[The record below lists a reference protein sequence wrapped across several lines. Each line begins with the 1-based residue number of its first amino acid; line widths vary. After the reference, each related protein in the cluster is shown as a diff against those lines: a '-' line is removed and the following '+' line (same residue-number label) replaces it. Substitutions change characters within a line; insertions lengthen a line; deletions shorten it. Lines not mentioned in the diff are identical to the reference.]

1 MTLTL
6 LRPAPIEKTS
16 IRNVDPT
23 EDPRAV
29 AQSLLAGN
37 VRRVTTDYAAGVAV
51 LGALNDAMRP
61 PGKGSS
67 YASRQA
73 HSRRV
78 RTAALRLVAPVFEH
92 RVLLEGAE
100 SNGLL
105 RELYPDHERFDL
117 PFIEVQALHGANQRH
132 IKGVPMAV
140 LGHPVHPFYGTY
152 APARTAHL
160 ELFGTWLSQYNG
172 GRTHAVDVGTGCGV
186 LAFMLAKAGFDR
198 VTATDNNPNAIES
211 VRRELNRL
219 PHASAV
225 EPACADL
232 LEAAPGSPDLIV
244 FNPPWTQG
252 ETDDI
257 LDQALCFQGDLFE
270 RFFEQAAATMA
281 PDGRVV
287 VVFSTII
294 RLVQPDVP
302 HPIDTELDRGRFRLV
317 QRLQRKV
324 KPSRGPDGSLRRTRE
339 KVEVWELALSEAP
352 SE

>member
-1 MTLTL
+1 MPLTL
-6 LRPAPIEKTS
+6 LRPAPIEKAS
-16 IRNVDPT
+16 IRNVGPT
-23 EDPRAV
+23 EDPRSV

-51 LGALNDAMRP
+51 LAALNDAMKP

-67 YASRQA
+67 FAMRRA

-78 RTAALRLVAPVFEH
+78 RAAALRLVAPVFEH
-92 RVLLEGAE
+92 RVMLAGAE
-100 SNGLL
+100 PNGLL
-105 RELYPDHERFDL
+105 RELYPDQERFDL
-117 PFIEVQALHGANQRH
+117 PLIEVQALHGANQRH
-132 IKGVPMAV
+132 TKGVPMAV

-152 APARTAHL
+152 APARTSHL

-198 VTATDNNPNAIES
+198 VTATDNNPNAVES

-225 EPACADL
+225 VPECTDL
-232 LEAAPGSPDLIV
+232 LEAVPGSPDLIV

-257 LDQALCFQGDLFE
+257 LDQALCFHDGLFE
-270 RFFEQAAATMA
+270 RFFDQAAAAMA
-281 PDGRVV
+281 PNGRVV
-287 VVFSTII
+287 IVFSTII
-294 RLVQPDVP
+294 RLVQPDVQ
-302 HPIDTELDRGRFRLV
+302 HPIDAELAGDRFRLV

-324 KPSRGPDGSLRRTRE
+324 KPTRGPDGSQRRTRE
-339 KVEVWELALSEAP
+339 KVEVWELALVASAAR
-352 SE
+352 